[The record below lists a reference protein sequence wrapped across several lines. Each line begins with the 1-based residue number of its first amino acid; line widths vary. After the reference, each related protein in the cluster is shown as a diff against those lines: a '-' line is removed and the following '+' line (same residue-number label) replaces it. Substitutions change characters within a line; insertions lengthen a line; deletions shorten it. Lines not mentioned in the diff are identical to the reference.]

1 VKAASFWMALTLTTG
16 MLAGCATSPE
26 DDSELNRLGADL
38 QALKNNADVQAHA
51 PNAVLDAEQTLAQ
64 AERAV
69 IEDDGDARDH
79 YVYLTKRHLDIARVS
94 AERGALERDIQALG
108 EERDRL
114 ALGER
119 ESELAEQRQRTRELG
134 AELAALEAQ
143 RTDRGM
149 LLKLDDVFFQTD
161 SANIA
166 PGATPT
172 VDQVAGF
179 LTRNEDQHIIVEG
192 HTDSVGDAGY
202 NQDLSS
208 RRAEAVKD
216 LIVARG
222 IEPERIVTRGYGE
235 SRPIASNQ
243 NAGGRQLNRRVEIVF
258 PDTVQ

>member
-1 VKAASFWMALTLTTG
+1 
-16 MLAGCATSPE
+16 
-26 DDSELNRLGADL
+26 
-38 QALKNNADVQAHA
+38 
-51 PNAVLDAEQTLAQ
+51 
-64 AERAV
+64 
-69 IEDDGDARDH
+69 
-79 YVYLTKRHLDIARVS
+79 
-94 AERGALERDIQALG
+94 
-108 EERDRL
+108 
-114 ALGER
+114 
-119 ESELAEQRQRTRELG
+119 
-134 AELAALEAQ
+134 
-143 RTDRGM
+143 M

-172 VDQVAGF
+172 VDRVAGF

-208 RRAEAVKD
+208 RRAEAVKE

-258 PDTVQ
+258 PDTGR